1 MEIEVNGVSQHLDAN
16 QNLKNLI
23 DKTVSDTRGM
33 AVAVNNMVIPQNL
46 WDQTSLTENDKVLLI
61 KATQGG

>member
-1 MEIEVNGVSQHLDAN
+1 MEIEVNGVSQHLDAI